1 MARAGGQRLSRRRF
15 LGGSAMV
22 AGVSWAGPYICL
34 GAADAAKPMTRKLG
48 RTGFEVTT
56 LGLGGQASLQLT
68 PSGIEPEQIIIKAFE
83 LGVNY
88 FDTSNVYGP
97 SQMIYGKAFRALH
110 LIPGT
115 PGYDEKK
122 RRSIFLASKTLLRP
136 AKGTAPQG
144 MHSRTH
150 GPPGS
155 TAVDDIRRTL
165 SQVFG
170 DGKGNYPR
178 GAYVDL
184 FQVHDVKTFAEVD
197 AVWAGVEKPDPKA
210 PFIGALAAMRDYRD
224 GTNLSGLNPKEEK
237 LIRHIGFSGHHS
249 APVMMELLQR
259 DNDNLLETMLVAINA
274 NDRLYLNQ
282 QYNVLPVAAAKGMGV
297 IAMKVFA
304 DGAMYTK
311 EATWSRRPEDV
322 VRTIGS
328 PSLPSRRL
336 VEYTV
341 STPGVSTAIIGTG
354 QINDDPKRCQ
364 LRQNLSA
371 AQIRPGSL
379 SESDRRAI
387 QQKTAKVKDGHTNW
401 FQAPSQPLTPPRE
414 PAVAQEVRDRQRVAR
429 ITWHTA
435 YAGDEP
441 ITRYEIRRDGRK
453 VGQVEHR
460 PQTGKTP
467 FTFEDTVADRTA
479 HTYKLLTVDA
489 AGRTAAAEEL
499 TVPATG

>member
-1 MARAGGQRLSRRRF
+1 
-15 LGGSAMV
+15 
-22 AGVSWAGPYICL
+22 
-34 GAADAAKPMTRKLG
+34 MTRQLG

-56 LGLGGQASLQLT
+56 LGLGGQASLQWT
-68 PSGIEPEQIIIKAFE
+68 PSDVKPEQIIIKAIE
-83 LGVNY
+83 LGVSY
-88 FDTSNVYGP
+88 FDTSNVYGH
-97 SQMIYGKAFRALH
+97 SQIHYGKAFRALH

-115 PGYDEKK
+115 PGYDEKT

-136 AKGTAPQG
+136 AKGEAPKG

-150 GPPGS
+150 GPAGS

-178 GAYVDL
+178 GAYIDL
-184 FQVHDVKTFAEVD
+184 FQLHDVVSIAEID
-197 AVWAGVEKPDPKA
+197 TLWTGIEKPDPEA
-210 PFIGALAAMRDYRD
+210 PFIGAVAALRDYRD
-224 GTNLSGLNPKEEK
+224 GTNLTGLNPKEEK

-249 APVMMELLQR
+249 APVLMELLQR
-259 DNDNLLETMLVAINA
+259 DKDNVLETMLVAINA
-274 NDRLYLNQ
+274 NDRLHLSLQHNA
-282 QYNVLPVAAAKGMGV
+282 LPVAAAKGMGV

-311 EATWSRRPEDV
+311 EASWTRRPEQV
-322 VRTIGS
+322 VRTVGS
-328 PSLPSRRL
+328 PSLASRPL
-336 VEYTV
+336 VEYTL
-341 STPGVSTAIIGTG
+341 STPGVSTAIIGIG
-354 QINDDPKRCQ
+354 QIDKDPKLCQ
-364 LRQNLSA
+364 LKQNMLS

-379 SESDRRAI
+379 GESDRREVE
-387 QQKTAKVKDGHTNW
+387 KRTAKVKDGKTNW
-401 FQAPSQPLTPPRE
+401 FQAPAKPLTPPRD

-429 ITWHTA
+429 IIWQTA

-441 ITRYEIRRDGRK
+441 ICCYEIRRDGRK
-453 VGQVEHR
+453 VGQVEHH
-460 PQTGKTP
+460 PQTSKIP
-467 FTFEDTVADRTA
+467 FTFEDTVADRAA